1 MRLSGVVAVGNPF
14 RPAFVL
20 FDLGYWEKGDD
31 SMDDLHGKVALVT
44 GASRGIGRA
53 VAASFAKAGVDV
65 AVNYFSREKEALET
79 CALVREAGQ
88 RSILVQAD
96 VSRSS
101 ETAKMIRTV
110 ERDLGQ
116 VQILVNNAGIAIRK
130 GLDEITEED
139 WDRVLAVNLKSAFL
153 VTQAIVR
160 GMRERHWGR
169 IINISSVAA
178 QTGGITAPP
187 YVASKAGIWG
197 LTHSYAALLVKD
209 GITVN
214 TVAPALIETDMVRD
228 LEAKPDRIP
237 MGRFGKVEEVADV
250 VLMLARNGYMT
261 GQTINV
267 NGGWYFS

>member
-1 MRLSGVVAVGNPF
+1 
-14 RPAFVL
+14 
-20 FDLGYWEKGDD
+20 
-31 SMDDLHGKVALVT
+31 MDDIHGKVALVS

-53 VAASFAKAGVDV
+53 VAAALARAGADV
-65 AVNYFSREKEALET
+65 AVNYFSSEKEALET
-79 CALVREAGQ
+79 LALVRETGQ
-88 RSILVQAD
+88 RGVLVQAD

-101 ETAKMIRTV
+101 ETAKMIHCV
-110 ERDLGQ
+110 ERELGQ

-130 GLDEITEED
+130 SLYEITEQD

-153 VTQAIVR
+153 ITQAVFQ
-160 GMRERHWGR
+160 GMRELRWGR

-187 YVASKAGIWG
+187 YVASKAGLWG
-197 LTHSYAALLVKD
+197 LSHSYAALLIKD

-214 TVAPALIETDMVRD
+214 TVSPALIETDMVRE

-237 MGRFGKVEEVADV
+237 VGRFGKVEEVADV
-250 VLMLARNGYMT
+250 VLMLARNGYIT